1 MTLNDRLAWWEKLP
15 LALATTAQ
23 SVVVGFWYYRYIDL
37 GMWELNIAI
46 AVIAGLALDAIVVTT
61 IMGRRVGRDS
71 KWSMGA
77 SFGAFICSALIAV
90 DSYSAWLAP
99 IRPLLHVSYPAMV
112 LLYSQHLATARHTPP
127 AKTIA
132 PESEID
138 SGPQSKTAMVRALAL
153 SENISESTAWRR
165 LKAIELSSNGKE
177 H

>member
-1 MTLNDRLAWWEKLP
+1 MNDKLAWWEKLP

-37 GMWELNIAI
+37 GLWHLNIAI

-71 KWSMGA
+71 AWSMGA

-90 DSYSAWLAP
+90 DSYSTWLAP

-112 LLYSQHLATARHTPP
+112 LLYSQHLATARSTS
-127 AKTIA
+127 AVKMKVV
-132 PESEID
+132 ESKDD
-138 SGPQSKTAMVRALAL
+138 SAPQSKTALVKALAV
-153 SENISESTAWRR
+153 EKNISESTAWRKV
-165 LKAIELSSNGKE
+165 KAGELSLNGKE

>member
-1 MTLNDRLAWWEKLP
+1 MTQSDRLAWWEKLP

-23 SVVVGFWYYRYIDL
+23 SVVVGYWYYRYIDL
-37 GMWELNIAI
+37 GLWHLNIAI

-71 KWSMGA
+71 KWSTGA
-77 SFGAFICSALIAV
+77 SFGAFVCSALIAV

-112 LLYSQHLATARHTPP
+112 LLYSQHLATARH
-127 AKTIA
+127 A
-132 PESEID
+132 PKASD
-138 SGPQSKTAMVRALAL
+138 SVPDIPLSKTDQVRAMAL
-153 SENISESTAWRR
+153 TENISMSTAWRR
-165 LKAIELSSNGKE
+165 VRASELSLNGTKE